1 MKGRANRVTLVNPQ
15 RLTLLWA
22 IANPAHSAIL
32 TVDPLP
38 YHRLENRT
46 PFQSESSVNIY
57 RGTWAILFSRCAATH
72 G

>member
-46 PFQSESSVNIY
+46 PFQGESSVNI
-57 RGTWAILFSRCAATH
+57 
-72 G
+72 